1 MNTIEFAKDAA
12 IEYLEAC
19 GYSQVEMFLECK
31 EQGITYEELVQQ
43 IIDAKEIQME
53 KELTLESLVF

>member
-19 GYSQVEMFLECK
+19 GYSQAEILFECR
-31 EQGITYEELVQQ
+31 EQGITTEEFVQQ
-43 IIDAKEIQME
+43 VMDEKEIQME
-53 KELTLESLVF
+53 KSYILESLVF